1 MVTFL
6 RELLL
11 SPFLIFVVLVVIF
24 GVFSYV
30 SLWRMRE
37 LTGYGLGLLM
47 GFFVLVIL
55 VAAGVKPPVYA
66 DDDSMRFSL
75 NILQIICPSLIGLL
89 IGFSFLFMRL
99 LNPAGS
105 SQVPRGIKV
114 ALMTAL
120 WVALLVLMVLTD
132 RTFQWMIGIF
142 ALAFITARMFTT
154 VLTGGSTPMFSAQ
167 SAGEIPMTPMEG
179 GTPAQPGVFN
189 RLDQIRNNLQNR
201 NRR

>member
-11 SPFLIFVVLVVIF
+11 SPFLIFIVLVAIF
-24 GVFSYV
+24 GVFSYISV
-30 SLWRMRE
+30 WRMRE
-37 LTGYGLGLLM
+37 IAGYGLGLLM

-55 VAAGVKPPVYA
+55 VAAGVKPPTYA
-66 DDDSMRFSL
+66 EGETVRFTL
-75 NILQIICPSLIGLL
+75 NILQIICPSIIGLL

-99 LNPAGS
+99 INPSGS
-105 SQVPRGIKV
+105 VQAPRGIKV

-120 WVALLVLMVLTD
+120 WITLLVLMLLTD

-154 VLTGGSTPMFSAQ
+154 VLTGSSTPMFSAQ
-167 SAGEIPMTPMEG
+167 SAGEIPMPPAD
-179 GTPAQPGVFN
+179 GTPNTAGVFN

-201 NRR
+201 NRQ